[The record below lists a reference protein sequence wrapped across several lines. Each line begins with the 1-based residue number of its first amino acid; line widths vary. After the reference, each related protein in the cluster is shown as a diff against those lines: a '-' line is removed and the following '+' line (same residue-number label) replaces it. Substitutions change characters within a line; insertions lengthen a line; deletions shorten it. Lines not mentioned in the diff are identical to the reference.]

1 MCFNNIIMM
10 CVWYFHLRLLCG
22 EHSLCPV
29 LFFSGLLVSLM
40 SVQAVSL
47 SSFPLCLSVHL
58 ISGARVRGQMW
69 RASSVGSLFSSVW
82 KVTLNVTS
90 ACASSVN
97 ATPLPSGRSRGWE
110 RLRDPS
116 GALGKGG
123 GGAFRGG
130 PGGARSFP
138 FYCERGNILTPVG
151 VKALH
156 FMGS

>member
-1 MCFNNIIMM
+1 MCL
-10 CVWYFHLRLLCG
+10 V
-22 EHSLCPV
+22 
-29 LFFSGLLVSLM
+29 FSFETFMWWTQLM
-40 SVQAVSL
+40 SRSLLLWSSSLANVSPSCL
-47 SSFPLCLSVHL
+47 SFLFPSVHL
-58 ISGARVRGQMW
+58 TSGARVRGQMW

-110 RLRDPS
+110 RLRDPR

-138 FYCERGNILTPVG
+138 LYCERGNILTPVG